1 MMYTCLLELLLALH
15 YAQMHASICIVP
27 PMSKLLNYYSR
38 GPGGEYAAQSNPN
51 SSSTTRFLDPARD
64 FLLPPLRIEALR
76 GVKPRAGGRC
86 ERLVNH
92 ELQATLYAF
101 AGGHSR
107 WHCVRR
113 RALVSAD
120 SFQVPSVLRMPTH
133 KQSQGYVT
141 PNILRRSRRRYQ
153 GIRVISSG
161 IGDRRTSSDSIGKF
175 VIVPFFPRLS

>member
-1 MMYTCLLELLLALH
+1 MYE
-15 YAQMHASICIVP
+15 
-27 PMSKLLNYYSR
+27 LLNYFFW
-38 GPGGEYAAQSNPN
+38 GGGGRWAAQSNPN
-51 SSSTTRFLDPARD
+51 SSETARLVDPIFLDPARD

-76 GVKPRAGGRC
+76 GVKPCAGGLC

-107 WHCVRR
+107 WHCIRR

-120 SFQVPSVLRMPTH
+120 GFQVPSVLRMPTH